1 MGTACGVRE
10 RERERVV
17 RKSEKM
23 GVGERREREIRKRPE
38 MVKRE
43 EYEGD
48 SGRAGSD

>member
-10 RERERVV
+10 GERVV